1 MSAGPSRDRRRA
13 GLALALLSV
22 IWGYNWIAMK
32 LTLTDATPADSA
44 ATRFVVGALAL
55 LPAVRYFGHSLAV
68 PRSEWPLLA
77 YMSISLAANFFLT
90 LTALNLGA
98 VGKTAV
104 LVYTMP
110 FWVIVLARF
119 WLHERMR
126 PAQWI
131 AVSLALVGLLVLV
144 DVVNLRGWLPSLL
157 AVVAG
162 LSWAA
167 SVVIVKSVQGRT
179 RSHLMTLTVWQMAVC
194 AVLLWAFA
202 ALVGTPPIRWTWTFV
217 GAIGFSAILG
227 SAFSWMLFYYALAR
241 LPAGI
246 AGLGTL
252 ATPVIGVITAWI
264 HFGER
269 PSGQD
274 AAGMLCI
281 ALGLLLLAL
290 PGAAPQAQHPA
301 QRASGD

>member
-1 MSAGPSRDRRRA
+1 MSRERQRA
-13 GLALALLSV
+13 GLALAVLSL

-32 LTLTDATPADSA
+32 LTLADATPADSA
-44 ATRFVVGALAL
+44 ATRFALGALVL
-55 LPAVRYFGHSLAV
+55 LPAVRYFGHGLAV
-68 PRSEWPLLA
+68 PRSEWPLVA
-77 YMSISLAANFFLT
+77 YMSVSLAANFFLT
-90 LTALNLGA
+90 LTALGLGG

-110 FWVIVLARF
+110 FWVIVIAHV
-119 WLHERMR
+119 WLRERMR
-126 PAQWI
+126 PAHWL
-131 AVSLALVGLLVLV
+131 AVGLALAGLMVLV
-144 DVVNLRGWLPSLL
+144 DVVRLRGWLPSLL
-157 AVVAG
+157 AVASG

-202 ALVGTPPIRWTWTFV
+202 WASGTPPIRWTWTFA

-252 ATPVIGVITAWI
+252 ATPVIGVVTAWV
-264 HFGER
+264 HLGER
-269 PSGQD
+269 PTLQD

-281 ALGLLLLAL
+281 AFGLLLLAL
-290 PGAAPQAQHPA
+290 PGATPQAPHPA
-301 QRASGD
+301 ARE

>member
-1 MSAGPSRDRRRA
+1 MKV
-13 GLALALLSV
+13 GLDYAS
-22 IWGYNWIAMK
+22 
-32 LTLTDATPADSA
+32 PADA
-44 ATRFVVGALAL
+44 AAVRFAVGAAAL
-55 LPAVRYFGHSLAV
+55 LPATRYFGYSLLV
-68 PRSEWPLLA
+68 PRSEWPFLTYL
-77 YMSISLAANFFLT
+77 SVSLAANFVFTLSALT
-90 LTALNLGA
+90 LGG

-110 FWVIVLARF
+110 FWVVLIARI
-119 WLHERMR
+119 WLKERMR
-126 PAQWI
+126 AAQWI

-144 DVVNLRGWLPSLL
+144 DVIHLRGWLASLL

-167 SVVIVKSVQGRT
+167 TVVMIKSIQGKT
-179 RSHLMTLTVWQMAVC
+179 KTHIMTFTVWQMAAC
-194 AVLLWAFA
+194 AVLLFAFA
-202 ALVGTPPIRWTWTFV
+202 GLIRTPAIQWTWQFAA
-217 GAIGFSAILG
+217 AIGFSAILG

-264 HFGER
+264 HFGEK

-274 AAGMLCI
+274 AMGMGLI
-281 ALGLLLLAL
+281 AIGLLLLAL
-290 PGAAPQAQHPA
+290 PGAGS
-301 QRASGD
+301 RAGR

>member
-1 MSAGPSRDRRRA
+1 VNAGASRDRRRA
-13 GLALALLSV
+13 GLALAVLSL

-32 LTLTDATPADSA
+32 LTLADATPADSA
-44 ATRFVVGALAL
+44 ATRFLIGALAL
-55 LPAVRYFGHSLAV
+55 LPAVRYFSHGLTV
-68 PRSEWPLLA
+68 PRSEWPLVA
-77 YMSISLAANFFLT
+77 YMSASLAANFFLT
-90 LTALNLGA
+90 LTALNLGG

-110 FWVIVLARF
+110 FWVIVIAHF

-126 PAQWI
+126 PAQWV
-131 AVSLALVGLLVLV
+131 AVALALAGLVVLV
-144 DVVNLRGWLPSLL
+144 DVVHLRGWLPSLL
-157 AVVAG
+157 AAVAG

-179 RSHLMTLTVWQMAVC
+179 RAHLMTLTVWQMAVC
-194 AVLLWAFA
+194 GVLLWAFT
-202 ALVGTPPIRWTWTFV
+202 ALAGTPPIRWTWTFV

-252 ATPVIGVITAWI
+252 ATPVIGVIAAWI

-269 PSGQD
+269 PTGQD
-274 AAGMLCI
+274 ATGMLCI

-290 PGAAPQAQHPA
+290 PGGAP
-301 QRASGD
+301 RARG

>member
-1 MSAGPSRDRRRA
+1 MKVS
-13 GLALALLSV
+13 LA
-22 IWGYNWIAMK
+22 
-32 LTLTDATPADSA
+32 DASPADA
-44 ATRFVVGALAL
+44 AAMRFALGALAL

-68 PRSEWPLLA
+68 PRREWPFVA

-90 LTALNLGA
+90 LTALDLGG

-110 FWVIVLARF
+110 FWVILIARI
-119 WLHERMR
+119 WLKERMR
-126 PAQWI
+126 TVQWL
-131 AVSLALVGLLVLV
+131 AVGLALAGLLVLV
-144 DVVNLRGWLPSLL
+144 DAVHLRGWLPSLL

-167 SVVIVKSVQGRT
+167 TVVMVKAVQGKTRT
-179 RSHLMTLTVWQMAVC
+179 HMMTFTVWQMGAC
-194 AVLLWAFA
+194 ALLLWAFA
-202 ALVGTPPIRWTWTFV
+202 ALTGTAPIRWTWAFA

-252 ATPVIGVITAWI
+252 ATPVIGVVTAWI

-290 PGAAPQAQHPA
+290 PGGAPP
-301 QRASGD
+301 RR

>member
-1 MSAGPSRDRRRA
+1 VSEGSGRDRRRA
-13 GLALALLSV
+13 GLALAVLSL

-44 ATRFVVGALAL
+44 ATRFLVGALAL
-55 LPAVRYFGHSLAV
+55 LPALRWFGHSLAV
-68 PRSEWPLLA
+68 PRSEWPLVA

-90 LTALNLGA
+90 LTALALGG

-110 FWVIVLARF
+110 FWVIVIAHF
-119 WLHERMR
+119 WLRERMR
-126 PAQWI
+126 PAQWA
-131 AVSLALVGLLVLV
+131 AVALALAGLLVLV
-144 DVVNLRGWLPSLL
+144 DVVHLRGWLPSLL
-157 AVVAG
+157 AVASG

-194 AVLLWAFA
+194 AALLWAFA
-202 ALVGTPPIRWTWTFV
+202 ASIGTPPIRWTWTFI

-241 LPAGI
+241 LPAGV

-252 ATPVIGVITAWI
+252 ATPVIGVLTAWI
-264 HFGER
+264 HLGER
-269 PSGQD
+269 PSAQD
-274 AAGMLCI
+274 AVGMLCI

-290 PGAAPQAQHPA
+290 PGATPQAPRHA
-301 QRASGD
+301 QRTTRD

>member
-1 MSAGPSRDRRRA
+1 
-13 GLALALLSV
+13 
-22 IWGYNWIAMK
+22 
-32 LTLTDATPADSA
+32 
-44 ATRFVVGALAL
+44 
-55 LPAVRYFGHSLAV
+55 
-68 PRSEWPLLA
+68 
-77 YMSISLAANFFLT
+77 
-90 LTALNLGA
+90 
-98 VGKTAV
+98 
-104 LVYTMP
+104 MP
-110 FWVIVLARF
+110 FWVIVIAHF
-119 WLHERMR
+119 WLRERMR

-131 AVSLALVGLLVLV
+131 AVGLALVGLLVLV
-144 DVVNLRGWLPSLL
+144 DIVNLRGWLPNLL

-167 SVVIVKSVQGRT
+167 SVVIIKSVQGRT

-194 AVLLWAFA
+194 AALLWAFA
-202 ALVGTPPIRWTWTFV
+202 WASSTPPIRWTWTFA

-264 HFGER
+264 HLGER
-269 PSGQD
+269 PTGQD
-274 AAGMLCI
+274 ALGMVCI

-290 PGAAPQAQHPA
+290 PGATPQASHPA
-301 QRASGD
+301 QRPARD